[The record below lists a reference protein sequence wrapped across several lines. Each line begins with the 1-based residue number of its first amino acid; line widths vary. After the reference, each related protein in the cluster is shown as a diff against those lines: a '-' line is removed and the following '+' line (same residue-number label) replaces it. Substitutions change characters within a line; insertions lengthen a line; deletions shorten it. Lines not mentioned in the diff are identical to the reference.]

1 MATGQLSLEQ
11 ELRRPTRGHLAL
23 AWARLVRKRIAL
35 ACMAALAIVY
45 MLGIFAPVVSFF
57 APYGYTEQD
66 YTAIRKPPNLSHW
79 AGTDLKGRDVLMR
92 VVWAVQTTVIITVV
106 VVATG
111 GIALGVTLGLVA
123 GYLGRRVD
131 SLIMR
136 TGELFSA
143 FPDILLIILI
153 AATLGGRIR
162 DMVWWIE
169 DNTFLDGLARSGA
182 ADYLVISVAL
192 VSFGWIGMAR
202 LVRGQ
207 VLYLKESQFVDAA
220 RAAGTSTPRIL
231 FVHILPNAISPIVVT
246 VSMSM
251 GALVGAE
258 IILSWLGLGVQPPKP
273 SLGTMLL
280 EAGSLSALR
289 EVPWMLLAPGVAAW
303 TIVLAW
309 NLLGDSLN
317 DVLNPRTR

>member
-1 MATGQLSLEQ
+1 MATGELSLER
-11 ELRRPTRGHLAL
+11 ELRRPTRGHLSL
-23 AWARLVRKRIAL
+23 AWARLVRKRLAL
-35 ACMAALAIVY
+35 ACMAALAFVY
-45 MLGIFAPVVSFF
+45 LLGIGAPVVSYF

-66 YTAIRKPPNLSHW
+66 YTAIRKPPSASHW

-136 TGELFSA
+136 IGELFSA

-162 DMVWWIE
+162 DIVWWIE
-169 DNTFLDGLARSGA
+169 DHTFLDGLARSGA

>member
-1 MATGQLSLEQ
+1 MATGELSLER
-11 ELRRPTRGHLAL
+11 ELRRPTRGHLSL
-23 AWARLVRKRIAL
+23 AWARLVRKRLAL
-35 ACMAALAIVY
+35 ACMAALAFVY
-45 MLGIFAPVVSFF
+45 LLGIGAPVVSYF

-66 YTAIRKPPNLSHW
+66 YTAIRKPPSASHW

-136 TGELFSA
+136 IGELFSA
-143 FPDILLIILI
+143 FPDILLVILI

-162 DMVWWIE
+162 DIVWWIE

>member
-1 MATGQLSLEQ
+1 MALTEVAEAAEAQ
-11 ELRRPTRGHLAL
+11 EKSKGHLRRAME
-23 AWARLVRKRIAL
+23 RLLRKKIAVVCL
-35 ACMAALAIVY
+35 AALAVIY
-45 MLGIFAPVVSFF
+45 FAGIFAPLV
-57 APYGYTEQD
+57 APYDYTETHF
-66 YTAIRKPPNLSHW
+66 TAIRKPPSASHW

-92 VVWAVQTTVIITVV
+92 VVWAVQTTVIITIV

-153 AATLGGRIR
+153 AATLRGRIR

-169 DNTFLDGLARSGA
+169 DHTFLDGLARSGA

-192 VSFGWIGMAR
+192 ASFGWIGMAR

-289 EVPWMLLAPGVAAW
+289 EVPWMLLAPGAAAW

>member
-1 MATGQLSLEQ
+1 MATGELSLER
-11 ELRRPTRGHLAL
+11 ELRRPTRGHLSL
-23 AWARLVRKRIAL
+23 AWARLVRKRLAL
-35 ACMAALAIVY
+35 ACMAALAFVY
-45 MLGIFAPVVSFF
+45 LLGIGAPVISFF

-66 YTAIRKPPNLSHW
+66 YTAIRKPPTASHW

-136 TGELFSA
+136 IGELFSA

-289 EVPWMLLAPGVAAW
+289 EVPWMLLAPGAAAW

>member
-1 MATGQLSLEQ
+1 
-11 ELRRPTRGHLAL
+11 
-23 AWARLVRKRIAL
+23 
-35 ACMAALAIVY
+35 MAALAIVY